1 MHLEC
6 TPSVAF
12 LQATFTSMRLSEAS
26 RPRRWSEIMLEPIR
40 RTETRDTG
48 LSTAD
53 LANLNESGSTTQ
65 EFSDRNDAAQDSR
78 IQTNG
83 FDSQKR
89 DLADGGTASRN
100 RESSNE
106 RTNDRTED
114 LKEIEGAPLFSSEE
128 TQSLHSRWDAIQVSF
143 VDEPRQAVQQADNL
157 VANAMKRLAEVFAE
171 ERSRLD
177 QQWDRGGD
185 VSTEDLRL
193 ALRRYRSFFGR
204 ILSI

>member
-1 MHLEC
+1 
-6 TPSVAF
+6 
-12 LQATFTSMRLSEAS
+12 
-26 RPRRWSEIMLEPIR
+26 MLEQTR

-65 EFSDRNDAAQDSR
+65 NLSDTDDAVQDSR
-78 IQTNG
+78 IQTTNAS
-83 FDSQKR
+83 DSQKR
-89 DLADGGTASRN
+89 EFADGATASRN
-100 RESSNE
+100 RESKD
-106 RTNDRTED
+106 DRTED
-114 LKEIEGAPLFSSEE
+114 LKEIESAPLFSSEE
-128 TQSLHSRWDAIQVSF
+128 TQSLRSRWDAIQVGF

-171 ERSRLD
+171 ERGRLD
-177 QQWDRGGD
+177 QQWSRGRD

-204 ILSI
+204 ILSV

>member
-1 MHLEC
+1 
-6 TPSVAF
+6 
-12 LQATFTSMRLSEAS
+12 
-26 RPRRWSEIMLEPIR
+26 MLEQTR

-65 EFSDRNDAAQDSR
+65 ELSDRHETRQDSR
-78 IQTNG
+78 NQTNG

-89 DLADGGTASRN
+89 ELADGVAASRN
-100 RESSNE
+100 SETSNN
-106 RTNDRTED
+106 RSED
-114 LKEIEGAPLFSSEE
+114 LNQIETAPLFSPEE
-128 TQSLHSRWDAIQVSF
+128 SKSLHSRWDAIQVSF

-171 ERSRLD
+171 ERGRLD
-177 QQWDRGGD
+177 QQWDRGDD

-204 ILSI
+204 ILSV